1 MRMKLKEMVR
11 GTGKRTVV
19 SEISSDRQKKLIEQK
34 INEEIERNKL
44 PAVLKAEFDSG
55 ERELRT
61 V

>member
-1 MRMKLKEMVR
+1 MKLKEMVR

>member
-1 MRMKLKEMVR
+1 MKLKEMVR
-11 GTGKRTVV
+11 GTGKRTAVP
-19 SEISSDRQKKLIEQK
+19 EISSDGQKKLIEQK
-34 INEEIERNKL
+34 INEKIEHNKL